1 MNEKKVLII
10 GGTGFIGYHVAKLCS
25 KNYKTTSLSL
35 SIPNKHR
42 KCENVKYIICDISK
56 KSDLE
61 KKIKDKF
68 DIIVNLGGYINH
80 TNKNLA
86 IKTHFKGCQN
96 LVNFFSDKKIKI
108 FIQIGSSTE
117 YGKQKS
123 PNIENNNGKPK
134 TIYAQSKLNATK
146 YLSKFSKKN
155 NFPIVILRF
164 YQVYGPNQN
173 KDRLVP
179 MVIESSLNDDTF
191 NCSSGIQGKDFM
203 YISDAVDA
211 IYKCFSNKK
220 IIGKIINIGSGKK
233 ITVKR
238 LILKIVKKVNAGKP
252 IFGILG
258 MRSDEPKNSY
268 PNIMKAKNY
277 LFWTPKVAIEK
288 GLSKTINFYKKQKK
302 YDK

>member
-1 MNEKKVLII
+1 MSQKKVLII
-10 GGTGFIGYHVAKLCS
+10 GGTGFIGYHLAKFCS
-25 KNYKTTSLSL
+25 RMYETTSLSL
-35 SIPNKHR
+35 SIPKKNR
-42 KCENVKYIICDISK
+42 KYKNVKYITCDISK
-56 KSDLE
+56 KSELK
-61 KKIKDKF
+61 KKIKKKF

-80 TNKNLA
+80 TNKSLA
-86 IKTHFKGCQN
+86 LKTHYKGCKN
-96 LVNFFSDKKIKI
+96 LVNFFNDKKIEI

-123 PNIENNNGKPK
+123 PNVENNKGKPN
-134 TIYAQSKLNATK
+134 TIYAQSKLKATK
-146 YLSKFSKKN
+146 YLSRFYKKN

-173 KDRLVP
+173 KDRLIP
-179 MVIESSLNDDTF
+179 MVIKSSLNDEKF

-203 YISDAVDA
+203 YISDAVNA
-211 IYKCFSNKK
+211 IHKCFKNKK
-220 IIGKIINIGSGKK
+220 VIGKIINVGSGKK
-233 ITVKR
+233 ITVKG
-238 LILKIVKKVNAGKP
+238 LILKIVKKINAGKP

-277 LFWTPKVAIEK
+277 LSWAPKVTLEK

-302 YDK
+302 NDR

>member
-35 SIPNKHR
+35 SIPNKNR

-164 YQVYGPNQN
+164 YQIYGPNQN